1 VGGSWA
7 GPPDV
12 ARLCAEADKVVTF

>member
-1 VGGSWA
+1 VSGTWA

-12 ARLCAEADKVVTF
+12 AQLCAEADKVVTF